1 MFPTVPLNYS
11 RSEGKS
17 SEKNSTSN
25 KSLSFSGNKTIS
37 IVAMNPETDSAEK
50 TDKSMQTS
58 SRTKLSEKK

>member
-17 SEKNSTSN
+17 SEKNSTLN

-37 IVAMNPETDSAEK
+37 IVAMNSETDSAEK

-58 SRTKLSEKK
+58 FRTKLSEK

>member
-1 MFPTVPLNYS
+1 MNMFPTVSLNYS

-37 IVAMNPETDSAEK
+37 IIEMRPEEDSA
-50 TDKSMQTS
+50 
-58 SRTKLSEKK
+58 